1 MLPELADRTGADSRN
16 DIGRYVSVKCMKLFA
31 NDIEKGIEMAK
42 EEAQR
47 QEEEQDEDA
56 GARSDVEVS
65 LLFVFLE
72 PLTMSLMPM

>member
-1 MLPELADRTGADSRN
+1 
-16 DIGRYVSVKCMKLFA
+16 MKLFA
-31 NDIEKGIEMAK
+31 TDIEKGIEMAK